1 MGILFSLPIAGTIP
15 DNGWLQPPHVLI
27 LGAFAA
33 VFLRQGAEG
42 FEISVCIMR
51 AACVVLNYICA
62 GMPPHDERCASKFLC
77 VPIWVF
83 YPLTWSVFL
92 PPQDAKVCITIPKNP
107 LEHTSQRKGFPGANL
122 MLPNCPP
129 TPKSATQ
136 NNAPRPVSQFRRI
149 LTPSPSTMPPA
160 ITM

>member
-62 GMPPHDERCASKFLC
+62 GMRGNACLPFKQSPHFLPC
-77 VPIWVF
+77 TYLGNSCYFEMRKAIQF
-83 YPLTWSVFL
+83 AYPVFL
-92 PPQDAKVCITIPKNP
+92 QP
-107 LEHTSQRKGFPGANL
+107 LGFCSL
-122 MLPNCPP
+122 MSGERQQ
-129 TPKSATQ
+129 KTQ
-136 NNAPRPVSQFRRI
+136 P
-149 LTPSPSTMPPA
+149 
-160 ITM
+160 